1 MSSFFWNSRPS
12 DTEVMLKM
20 LECQGA
26 MINGL
31 ILELKNLSE
40 MVQKFIGDEKS
51 DFVPP
56 KKLHEKNVIDVEDHE
71 IFKMDMKEFFGECRI
86 QSDTDEE

>member
-1 MSSFFWNSRPS
+1 MSSFFWSSRPS

-31 ILELKNLSE
+31 VLELKNLTDL
-40 MVQKFIGDEKS
+40 VHKFIGEEKS

-56 KKLHEKNVIDVEDHE
+56 KKLHEKNVIDIEDHD
-71 IFKMDMKEFFGECRI
+71 IFKMELSEFFGECRI
-86 QSDTDEE
+86 SEDSD